1 MPSLLHKLRATKA
14 VQEVQTSDLPGTRDH
29 ILFAIVWQG
38 YFIHININNLKAA
51 KFSEFRICLNFMPDS
66 FFTTSKPR
74 KRKHSTFGVDGGLA
88 GSSKKIA
95 RKVAPSREFGLQKHA
110 PNTLKVKGQ
119 RNGKKWRTT
128 GEELSDQ
135 TGEEDGGGIDDMDL
149 RADSDADAAE
159 DDDETPAEKRLRL
172 AKLYLE
178 SVKEGLGESSQN
190 FPTAM

>member
-1 MPSLLHKLRATKA
+1 
-14 VQEVQTSDLPGTRDH
+14 
-29 ILFAIVWQG
+29 
-38 YFIHININNLKAA
+38 
-51 KFSEFRICLNFMPDS
+51 MPDS

-110 PNTLKVKGQ
+110 PNTLKVKGR

-190 FPTAM
+190 FLIAM